1 MDPHSVVVAV
11 QVPALAAVTGSAQ
24 AGGIGVRAGT
34 TGVGVDLGGDVMPT
48 LGWRLGLSGMNVN
61 TDVDTSQ
68 VAYDAEGKVVGK
80 GDVAAQTRQVM
91 ENIELGLEAAGATFE
106 DVVKVVNYITDIDE
120 FSKMAAVRR
129 EYLKEP
135 HPVSTLVEV
144 SALMEPDLI
153 IEIEAIAIVPEG

>member
-1 MDPHSVVVAV
+1 MAKETFNPEGMPPPVGPYSNSVASKSGRMVFVA
-11 QVPALAAVTGSAQ
+11 G
-24 AGGIGVRAGT
+24 
-34 TGVGVDLGGDVMPT
+34 
-48 LGWRLGLSGMNVN
+48 
-61 TDVDTSQ
+61 Q

-91 ENIELGLEAAGATFE
+91 ENIKLGLEAAGATFD
-106 DVVKVVNYITDIDE
+106 DVVKVVNYITDMDE

-144 SALMEPDLI
+144 SGLMEPDLI
-153 IEIEAIAIVPEG
+153 IEIEAIAIVSED

>member
-1 MDPHSVVVAV
+1 MAKETFNPEGMPPPVGPYSNAVA
-11 QVPALAAVTGSAQ
+11 SASGRMVFI
-24 AGGIGVRAGT
+24 AG
-34 TGVGVDLGGDVMPT
+34 
-48 LGWRLGLSGMNVN
+48 
-61 TDVDTSQ
+61 Q

-91 ENIELGLEAAGATFE
+91 ENIKAGLEAAGASFE
-106 DVVKVVNYITDIDE
+106 HVVKVVNYITDIDE

-144 SALMEPDLI
+144 SGLMEPDLI
-153 IEIEAIAIVPEG
+153 IEIEAIAIVSDD